1 MRYSLRS
8 LLIALA
14 LMPLLL
20 AVAWW
25 TFSSEEAM
33 GLIVSIGLFVVAV
46 WLGSRAVIFLNT
58 RM

>member
-1 MRYSLRS
+1 MRFSLGS

-20 AVAWW
+20 AEAWW
-25 TFSSEEAM
+25 AFSSEEAM
-33 GLIVSIGLFVVAV
+33 DLVVTIALFVVAV
-46 WLGSRAVIFLNT
+46 WLTSRAVIFLNT